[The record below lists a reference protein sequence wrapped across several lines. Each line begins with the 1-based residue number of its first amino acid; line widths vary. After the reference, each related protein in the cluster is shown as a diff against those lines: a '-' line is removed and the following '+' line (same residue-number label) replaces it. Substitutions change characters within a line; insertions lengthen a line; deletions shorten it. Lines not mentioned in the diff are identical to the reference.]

1 MSGTSMATP
10 HVSAL
15 AALILQ
21 KYPNA
26 QPWQVRKLLQDGAQ
40 DIDDVGIDPSSGYGL
55 ISSNSLGLPLPTTGG
70 CNLEVRVTVGGTLT
84 SGACVSLIGTNGDN
98 RDVRYFAITDSGIAE
113 FLSIDTGTYNIIIGA
128 NDKYKETSQPPYQP
142 TQQSISHCKNC
153 TLKNQLT
160 ILPILDNHRQTND
173 FSFPSWYNE
182 FVISHSQIIKK
193 NKTFKT

>member
-113 FLSIDTGTYNIIIGA
+113 FLSIDTVPTTSSSVLMTNTK
-128 NDKYKETSQPPYQP
+128 NSQPPYQP
-142 TQQSISHCKNC
+142 TQQSIVA
-153 TLKNQLT
+153 L
-160 ILPILDNHRQTND
+160 
-173 FSFPSWYNE
+173 
-182 FVISHSQIIKK
+182 
-193 NKTFKT
+193 